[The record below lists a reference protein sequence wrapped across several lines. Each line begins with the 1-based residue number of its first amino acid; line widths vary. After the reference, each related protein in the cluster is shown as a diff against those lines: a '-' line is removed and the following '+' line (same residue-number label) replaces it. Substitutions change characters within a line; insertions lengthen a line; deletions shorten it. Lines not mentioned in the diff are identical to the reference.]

1 MRVLHV
7 SHEGL
12 PDWRVEKSAITAMKL
27 GYRVSFA
34 GKPGNNINKTKFAK
48 IYEIEWN
55 SKARLGIPYYWQ
67 QVKRQ
72 LHKILKQEAPDL
84 VHSHNLYSAKLIS
97 ELGVPFVFDDHEYW
111 SVSSKI
117 LLEMDYQPFQ
127 SSIRTRTRINPE
139 KPNIS
144 MKRRMNRIRR
154 RLIDR
159 YAIRLWTA
167 WEKELIST
175 APVIVVS
182 ESIAKDY
189 QRHGNTRS
197 FLVPNYPI
205 LSEVEALG
213 SPTYQTQ
220 LNCIYSGGDGNDKV
234 MYPQRQMDG
243 LFELFENDRRFPL
256 TIAGWSDSSFS
267 NLRFLGFL
275 SRPEMFSE
283 MSRHTVG
290 LLPWKKHWAH
300 YYTNPNKPYEYAHA
314 GLAIAC
320 TSSILPVIESLQNCC
335 VKFEDYPDLVNKLDY
350 LQHHPEEL
358 HNLRKRTQE
367 LAREKLTWEK
377 HEAQIINAYKAC

>member
-1 MRVLHV
+1 MLHV
-7 SHEGL
+7 SHESL
-12 PDWRVEKSAITAMKL
+12 PDWRVEKSAITGLKL

-34 GKPGNNINKTKFAK
+34 GKPGNNTNGTKFAK

-55 SKARLGIPYYWQ
+55 SKARLGIPYYWEK
-67 QVKRQ
+67 VKKQ
-72 LHKILKQEAPDL
+72 LKNVLKQEAPDL

-111 SVSSKI
+111 SMSSKI

-127 SSIRTRTRINPE
+127 SSIRTHKRINHE
-139 KPNIS
+139 MSKIS
-144 MKRRMNRIRR
+144 TKGKMHRIRR

-159 YAIRLWTA
+159 YAIRIWTN
-167 WEKELIST
+167 WEKELISA

-182 ESIAKDY
+182 EMIAKDY
-189 QRHGNTRS
+189 ERHKNARP

-213 SPTYQTQ
+213 SPEYHTQ
-220 LNCIYSGGDGNDKV
+220 VDCIYSGGDGNDRV
-234 MYPQRQMDG
+234 MYPQRRMDG
-243 LFELFENDRRFPL
+243 LFELFENDKRFPL
-256 TIAGWSDSSFS
+256 TIAGWSDSSSS

-275 SRPEMFSE
+275 SRPEMFAE

-290 LLPWKKHWAH
+290 LLPWKKHWSH

-314 GLAIAC
+314 GLAVMC
-320 TSSILPVIESLQNCC
+320 TSSIYPVIESLQDCC
-335 VKFEDYPDLVNKLDY
+335 VRFDNYTDLVKKLEY
-350 LQHHPEEL
+350 LQEHHEEL
-358 HNLRKRTQE
+358 YDLRKRTRE

-377 HEAQIINAYKAC
+377 HENQIINAYKAC

>member
-34 GKPGNNINKTKFAK
+34 GKPGNNINKTKFAR

>member
-1 MRVLHV
+1 LRVLHV

-12 PDWRVEKSAITAMKL
+12 PDWRVEKSAMTAMKL

-55 SKARLGIPYYWQ
+55 SKARLGIPYYWL

-72 LHKILKQEAPDL
+72 LHKILKQEAPDI

-111 SVSSKI
+111 SASSKI

-144 MKRRMNRIRR
+144 MKRRINRIKR

-159 YAIRLWTA
+159 YAIRLWTT
-167 WEKELIST
+167 WEKELIS
-175 APVIVVS
+175 AVPVIVVS

-189 QRHGNTRS
+189 QRHGNTKS

-220 LNCIYSGGDGNDKV
+220 VNCIYSGGDGNDKV

-335 VKFEDYPDLVNKLDY
+335 VKFEDYPDLVNKLEY

-377 HEAQIINAYKAC
+377 HEAQIVTAYKAC

>member
-1 MRVLHV
+1 LRVLHV

-34 GKPGNNINKTKFAK
+34 GKPGNNINKTKFAR

-377 HEAQIINAYKAC
+377 HEAQIVNAYKVC

>member
-12 PDWRVEKSAITAMKL
+12 PDWRVEKSAMTAMKL

-55 SKARLGIPYYWQ
+55 SKARLGIPYYWL

-72 LHKILKQEAPDL
+72 LHKILKQEAPDI

-111 SVSSKI
+111 SASSKI

-144 MKRRMNRIRR
+144 MKRRINRIKR

-159 YAIRLWTA
+159 YAIRLWTT
-167 WEKELIST
+167 WEKELIS
-175 APVIVVS
+175 AVPVIVVS

-189 QRHGNTRS
+189 QRHGNTKS

-220 LNCIYSGGDGNDKV
+220 VNCIYSGGDGNDKV

-335 VKFEDYPDLVNKLDY
+335 VKFEDYPDLVNKLEY
-350 LQHHPEEL
+350 FQHHPEEL

-377 HEAQIINAYKAC
+377 HEAQIVTAYKAC

>member
-7 SHEGL
+7 SHESL
-12 PDWRVEKSAITAMKL
+12 PDWRVEKSAITGLKL

-34 GKPGNNINKTKFAK
+34 GRPGCNINKTEFAR

-67 QVKRQ
+67 KVKKQ
-72 LHKILKQEAPDL
+72 LKEILKQEAPDI
-84 VHSHNLYSAKLIS
+84 VHSHNLYSAKLVS

-111 SVSSKI
+111 SVSSRI
-117 LLEMDYQPFQ
+117 LLEMDYRPFQ
-127 SSIRTRTRINPE
+127 ASIRSQNRINPAMS
-139 KPNIS
+139 KTSII
-144 MKRRMNRIRR
+144 KRMNRMRR

-159 YAIRLWTA
+159 YAIRVWTS
-167 WEKELIST
+167 WEKGLISD

-182 ESIAKDY
+182 DPIAKDY
-189 QRHGNTRS
+189 RRKLNAKAY
-197 FLVPNYPI
+197 LVPNYPTMT
-205 LSEVEALG
+205 EVQAVR
-213 SPTYQTQ
+213 SPTYRTQ
-220 LNCIYSGGDGNDKV
+220 VDCIYSGGDGNDKV

-243 LFELFENDRRFPL
+243 LFELFDNEKRFPL

-267 NLRFLGFL
+267 NLRFLGSL
-275 SRPEMFSE
+275 SRSEMFAE

-320 TSSILPVIESLQNCC
+320 TSSIQPVIESLEGCC
-335 VKFEDYPDLVNKLDY
+335 MRFDDYPDLLNKLCY
-350 LQHHPEEL
+350 LQQDPDGL
-358 HNLRKRTQE
+358 HKLRIRTQE
-367 LAREKLTWEK
+367 LARNKLTWEK
-377 HEAQIINAYKAC
+377 HESQIISAYKAC

>member
-1 MRVLHV
+1 
-7 SHEGL
+7 
-12 PDWRVEKSAITAMKL
+12 MKL

-34 GKPGNNINKTKFAK
+34 GKPGRNINKTKFAK

-111 SVSSKI
+111 SMSSKI

-139 KPNIS
+139 IPNIS

-159 YAIRLWTA
+159 YAIRLWTT
-167 WEKELIST
+167 WERELIST

-220 LNCIYSGGDGNDKV
+220 VNCIYSGGDGNDKV
-234 MYPQRQMDG
+234 MYPQRQIDG

-350 LQHHPEEL
+350 LQHHPDEL

-367 LAREKLTWEK
+367 LAREKLTWDK
-377 HEAQIINAYKAC
+377 HEARIITAYKAC

>member
-12 PDWRVEKSAITAMKL
+12 PDWRVEKSAITAIKL

-34 GKPGNNINKTKFAK
+34 GKPGINTNKTKFAK

-197 FLVPNYPI
+197 FLVPNYPM

-213 SPTYQTQ
+213 LPTYQTQ

-243 LFELFENDRRFPL
+243 LFELFENDKRFPL
-256 TIAGWSDSSFS
+256 TIAGWSDPSFS

>member
-1 MRVLHV
+1 LRVLHV

-12 PDWRVEKSAITAMKL
+12 PDWRVEKSAMTAMKL

-55 SKARLGIPYYWQ
+55 SKARLGIPYYWL

-72 LHKILKQEAPDL
+72 LHKILKQEAPDI

-111 SVSSKI
+111 SASSKI

-144 MKRRMNRIRR
+144 MKRRINRIKR

-159 YAIRLWTA
+159 YAIRLWTT
-167 WEKELIST
+167 WEKELIS
-175 APVIVVS
+175 AVPVIVVS

-189 QRHGNTRS
+189 QRHGNTKS

-220 LNCIYSGGDGNDKV
+220 VNCIYSGGDGNDKV

-335 VKFEDYPDLVNKLDY
+335 VKFEDYPDLVNKLEY
-350 LQHHPEEL
+350 FQHHPEEL

-377 HEAQIINAYKAC
+377 HEAQIVTAYKAC

>member
-1 MRVLHV
+1 LRVLHV

-12 PDWRVEKSAITAMKL
+12 PDWRVEKSAMTAMKL
-27 GYRVSFA
+27 GYRVTFA

-55 SKARLGIPYYWQ
+55 SKARLGIPYYWL

-72 LHKILKQEAPDL
+72 LHKILKQEAPDI

-144 MKRRMNRIRR
+144 IKRRINRIRR

-159 YAIRLWTA
+159 YAIRLWTT

-189 QRHGNTRS
+189 QRHGNTKS

-220 LNCIYSGGDGNDKV
+220 VNCIYSGGDGNDKV

-335 VKFEDYPDLVNKLDY
+335 VKFEDYPDLVNKLEY

-377 HEAQIINAYKAC
+377 HEAQIVTAYKAC

>member
-1 MRVLHV
+1 LRVLHV
-7 SHEGL
+7 SHESL

-117 LLEMDYQPFQ
+117 LLEMDYEPFQ

>member
-1 MRVLHV
+1 LRVLHV

-12 PDWRVEKSAITAMKL
+12 PDWRVEKSARTAMKL

-72 LHKILKQEAPDL
+72 LHKILKQEAPDI

-127 SSIRTRTRINPE
+127 SSIRTRTGINPE

-144 MKRRMNRIRR
+144 VKRRINRIRR

-205 LSEVEALG
+205 LAEVEAMG
-213 SPTYQTQ
+213 SPTHQTQ
-220 LNCIYSGGDGNDKV
+220 VNCIYSGGDGNDKV

-256 TIAGWSDSSFS
+256 TIAGWCDSSFS

-283 MSRHTVG
+283 MTRHTVG

-358 HNLRKRTQE
+358 LNLRKRTQE

-377 HEAQIINAYKAC
+377 HEAQIIAAYKAC

>member
-1 MRVLHV
+1 LRVLHV

-72 LHKILKQEAPDL
+72 LHKILKQEAPDI

-127 SSIRTRTRINPE
+127 LSIRTRTRINPE

-144 MKRRMNRIRR
+144 MKRRINRIRR

-159 YAIRLWTA
+159 YAIRLWTT

-220 LNCIYSGGDGNDKV
+220 VNCIYSGGDGNDKV

-377 HEAQIINAYKAC
+377 HEAQIITSYKAC

>member
-1 MRVLHV
+1 
-7 SHEGL
+7 
-12 PDWRVEKSAITAMKL
+12 MKL

-34 GKPGNNINKTKFAK
+34 GKPGNNTNKTKFAK

-72 LHKILKQEAPDL
+72 LHKILKQEAPDI

-111 SVSSKI
+111 SMSSKI
-117 LLEMDYQPFQ
+117 LLEMDYLPFQ
-127 SSIRTRTRINPE
+127 SSIRTRTGINPE
-139 KPNIS
+139 ISNIS

-159 YAIRLWTA
+159 YAVRVWTA

-189 QRHGNTRS
+189 QRLGNTRS

-205 LSEVEALG
+205 LSEVEAIG

-220 LNCIYSGGDGNDKV
+220 VDCIYSGGDGNDKV

-267 NLRFLGFL
+267 NLKFLGFL

-283 MSRHTVG
+283 MSRHTIG

-320 TSSILPVIESLQNCC
+320 TSSILPVIETLQDCC

-350 LQHHPEEL
+350 LQHHHEEL
-358 HNLRKRTQE
+358 LNLRERTQE

-377 HEAQIINAYKAC
+377 HEAQIIAAYKAC

>member
-189 QRHGNTRS
+189 QRHGNIRS

-275 SRPEMFSE
+275 SRPEMFFE

>member
-1 MRVLHV
+1 VLHV
-7 SHEGL
+7 SHESL
-12 PDWRVEKSAITAMKL
+12 PDWRVEKSAITGLKL

-34 GKPGNNINKTKFAK
+34 GKPGNNTNGTKFAK
-48 IYEIEWN
+48 VYEIEWN
-55 SKARLGIPYYWQ
+55 SKARLGIPYYWEK
-67 QVKRQ
+67 VKKQ
-72 LHKILKQEAPDL
+72 LENVLKQEAPDI

-111 SVSSKI
+111 SMSSKI

-127 SSIRTRTRINPE
+127 SSIRTQDKS
-139 KPNIS
+139 KPKKSEIAV
-144 MKRRMNRIRR
+144 KVRMSRIRR

-159 YAIRLWTA
+159 YAIRIWTT
-167 WEKELIST
+167 WEKELISA

-182 ESIAKDY
+182 EMIAKDY
-189 QRHGNTRS
+189 ERQTNARP

-213 SPTYQTQ
+213 SPTYRTHVD
-220 LNCIYSGGDGNDKV
+220 CIYSGGDGNDRV
-234 MYPQRQMDG
+234 MYPQRRMDG
-243 LFELFENDRRFPL
+243 LFELFENDKRFPL

-275 SRPEMFSE
+275 SRPEMFAE

-314 GLAIAC
+314 GLAVMC
-320 TSSILPVIESLQNCC
+320 TSSIHPVIESLQDCC
-335 VKFEDYPDLVNKLDY
+335 VRFDNYTDLVKKLEY
-350 LQHHPEEL
+350 FQERPEEL
-358 HNLRKRTQE
+358 YNLRERTRE
-367 LAREKLTWEK
+367 LAKEKLTWEK
-377 HEAQIINAYKAC
+377 HENQIINAYKAC

>member
-34 GKPGNNINKTKFAK
+34 GKPGNNINKTKFAR

-197 FLVPNYPI
+197 FLVPNYPM

>member
-1 MRVLHV
+1 LRVLHV

-12 PDWRVEKSAITAMKL
+12 PDWRVEKSAMTAMKL

-55 SKARLGIPYYWQ
+55 SKARLGIPYYWL

-72 LHKILKQEAPDL
+72 LHKILKQEAPDI

-111 SVSSKI
+111 SASSKI

-144 MKRRMNRIRR
+144 MKRRINRIKR

-159 YAIRLWTA
+159 YAIRLWTT
-167 WEKELIST
+167 WEKELIS
-175 APVIVVS
+175 AVPVIVVS

-189 QRHGNTRS
+189 QRHGNTKS

-220 LNCIYSGGDGNDKV
+220 VNCIYSGGDGNDKV

-256 TIAGWSDSSFS
+256 TIAGWCDSSFS

-283 MSRHTVG
+283 MTRHTVG

-358 HNLRKRTQE
+358 LNLRKRTQE

-377 HEAQIINAYKAC
+377 HEAQIIAAYKAC

>member
-34 GKPGNNINKTKFAK
+34 GKPGNNTNKTKFAK
-48 IYEIEWN
+48 IYEVEWN

-72 LHKILKQEAPDL
+72 LHKILKQEAPDI

-97 ELGVPFVFDDHEYW
+97 ELGIPFVFDDHEYW
-111 SVSSKI
+111 SMSSKI

-139 KPNIS
+139 ISNIS
-144 MKRRMNRIRR
+144 MKRIMNRIRR

-205 LSEVEALG
+205 LSEVESMG
-213 SPTYQTQ
+213 SPTYQAQ
-220 LNCIYSGGDGNDKV
+220 VDCIYSGGDGNDKV

-243 LFELFENDRRFPL
+243 LFELFENDKRFPL

-335 VKFEDYPDLVNKLDY
+335 VKFEDYPDLVNKLDH

-358 HNLRKRTQE
+358 HNLRKRTRE

-377 HEAQIINAYKAC
+377 HEAQIITAYKAC

>member
-12 PDWRVEKSAITAMKL
+12 PDWRVEKSAITALKL

-34 GKPGNNINKTKFAK
+34 GKPGNNTNGTKFAK

-72 LHKILKQEAPDL
+72 LQKILKQEAPDI

-111 SVSSKI
+111 SMSSKI

-127 SSIRTRTRINPE
+127 TSIRTQSRIYCE
-139 KPNIS
+139 TPNIS

-159 YAIRLWTA
+159 YAIRVWAA

-182 ESIAKDY
+182 EAIAKDY
-189 QRHGNTRS
+189 QRYRNARS

-205 LSEVEALG
+205 SSEVEAMC

-220 LNCIYSGGDGNDKV
+220 VDCIYSGGDGNDKV

-243 LFELFENDRRFPL
+243 LFELFENDKRFPL
-256 TIAGWSDSSFS
+256 TIAGWSDSSSS

-275 SRPEMFSE
+275 SRPEMFAE

-320 TSSILPVIESLQNCC
+320 TSSILPVIESLQDCC
-335 VKFEDYPDLVNKLDY
+335 VKFDDYPDLVNKLDY
-350 LQHHPEEL
+350 LQQHPEEL
-358 HNLRKRTQE
+358 HNLRIRTRE

-377 HEAQIINAYKAC
+377 HENQIITAYKAC

>member
-1 MRVLHV
+1 VLHV

-12 PDWRVEKSAITAMKL
+12 PDWRVEKSAITALKL

-34 GKPGNNINKTKFAK
+34 GKPGNNTNGTKFAK

-72 LHKILKQEAPDL
+72 LQKILKQESPDI

-111 SVSSKI
+111 SMSSKI

-127 SSIRTRTRINPE
+127 TSIRTQGRIYCE
-139 KPNIS
+139 TPNIS
-144 MKRRMNRIRR
+144 MKRRINRIRR

-159 YAIRLWTA
+159 YAIRVWAA

-182 ESIAKDY
+182 EAIAKDY
-189 QRHGNTRS
+189 QRYRNARS
-197 FLVPNYPI
+197 FLVPNYP
-205 LSEVEALG
+205 LSSEVEAMC

-220 LNCIYSGGDGNDKV
+220 VDCIYSGGDGNDKV

-243 LFELFENDRRFPL
+243 LFELFENDKRFPL
-256 TIAGWSDSSFS
+256 TIAGWSDSSSS

-275 SRPEMFSE
+275 SRPEMFAE

-320 TSSILPVIESLQNCC
+320 TSSILPVIESLQDCC
-335 VKFEDYPDLVNKLDY
+335 VKFDDYLDLVNKLDY
-350 LQHHPEEL
+350 LQQNPEEL
-358 HNLRKRTQE
+358 HNLRIRTRE

-377 HEAQIINAYKAC
+377 HENQIITAYKAC

>member
-1 MRVLHV
+1 LRVLHV

-12 PDWRVEKSAITAMKL
+12 PDWRVEKSAMTAMKL
-27 GYRVSFA
+27 GYRVTFA

-55 SKARLGIPYYWQ
+55 SKARLGIPYYWL

-72 LHKILKQEAPDL
+72 LHKILKQEAPDI

-144 MKRRMNRIRR
+144 IKRRINRIRR

-159 YAIRLWTA
+159 YAIRLWTT

-189 QRHGNTRS
+189 QRHGNTKS

-220 LNCIYSGGDGNDKV
+220 VNCIYSGGDGNDKV

-335 VKFEDYPDLVNKLDY
+335 VKFEDYPDLVNKLEY
-350 LQHHPEEL
+350 FQHHPEEL

-377 HEAQIINAYKAC
+377 HEAQIVTAYKAC